1 MSFAAAGVVRK
12 YFERVQVFFQKLNH
26 AINSIGMDRARRDIR
41 DPVSSRHVEPGEDLT
56 FAATYDELDPRAVV
70 QPSRRGYDRR
80 RSKMCQRGMNRDR
93 FGKEPPFDRQLLGI
107 RASDE
112 LTADAVGEVNAL
124 REMPVRVGPLPLV
137 DPKGLRVTAHDTGSM
152 REKRKGSNARI
163 SDGFEPAGQGL
174 NEEFRG

>member
-26 AINSIGMDRARRDIR
+26 AINSIGMDRARRNIR
-41 DPVSSRHVEPGEDLT
+41 DPVRSRHVETGEDLT

-80 RSKMCQRGMNRDR
+80 RSKMGQRGMDRDR
-93 FGKEPPFDRQLLGI
+93 FGKETPFDRQLLGI

-124 REMPVRVGPLPLV
+124 REMPVRVGPLPFV
-137 DPKGLRVTAHDTGSM
+137 DPMGVRITAHDTGSM
-152 REKRKGSNARI
+152 R
-163 SDGFEPAGQGL
+163 
-174 NEEFRG
+174 